1 MEKFDTPFDENMNPT
16 ACGVFNIEEEK
27 YHRIKALNNSS
38 MKIAYD
44 YSMLHFKCKLDGQGV
59 GKPFTAQQLSAF
71 AFGSAVDL
79 AIFEPERFKNEV
91 IQTPDWN
98 KSSKKYKE
106 WDFSVGPDKTK
117 LSPDKYGRARGTA
130 QAVFKK
136 KAASRLLESGWAQKS
151 IIWKHPVYGF
161 YCKGRTDWLCDTE
174 EPIVTDLKTT
184 EKAVYH
190 RFKWIARNLK
200 YYWQAYWY
208 LTGLTITTGVDH
220 KEWRWLVAETYP
232 PHESIVYVTDKEGVE
247 GAGEQ
252 IEEVCERYAEC
263 LETGIFP
270 GYPDEEVVLGEDLS
284 QYETFNIDDD
294 DLPY

>member
-1 MEKFDTPFDENMNPT
+1 MEKPYNDQYEPT
-16 ACGVFNIEEEK
+16 ASGVFDIPEVE

-38 MKIAYD
+38 MKTAYD
-44 YSMLHFKCKLDGQGV
+44 YSMLHFKCRLDGQGV
-59 GKPFTAQQLSAF
+59 GKPITPQQQSMF
-71 AFGSAVDL
+71 DFGSAVDL

-91 IQTPDWN
+91 VIAAHKKGTN
-98 KSSKKYKE
+98 KYKAWIE
-106 WDFSVGPDKTK
+106 GKEDMII
-117 LSPDKYGRARGTA
+117 LSQENFIRAQGTA
-130 QAVFKK
+130 MAVFKK

-161 YCKGRTDWLCDTE
+161 WCKGRTDWLCDTE

-208 LTGLTITTGVDH
+208 LTGLTITTGTEH
-220 KEWRWLVAETYP
+220 KQWRWLVAETYP

-247 GAGEQ
+247 EAGEQ

-284 QYETFNIDDD
+284 QYKTFDVDDD
-294 DLPY
+294 DIPY